1 MATLAESAARRPSA
15 MAATGDLHGNI
26 EKLRDH
32 LRRVHYDSALQVDA
46 LAAGEPAGF
55 LPLLHFVLLRHSHAV
70 ARWLAERGY
79 ELSAKTDLRFVETVY
94 RLARVELGYRHALT
108 SKQFLSPGFA
118 ERKVLFVID
127 LLRLVQEK
135 HAAMSLEREKSRKI
149 APGEC
154 ADSVQRLYGAAAPAP
169 TAPQPPAAAAEEGE
183 DDDDEYEEMEY
194 EEEGRARS
202 AGRRRRPDAVRR
214 VRNPRR
220 RRRPPPRRLC
230 GARAA
235 AVPAARPSRAAG
247 AEAHLLAEVTE
258 LRRLVLRVLA
268 ARGAGRRPTR
278 RRRSSRRAALL
289 EGRVKLVEAAPR
301 GRRWRRLPPMAPAE
315 AVDSSPRAARP
326 PLAPRRRPA
335 LAATAGTAANLA
347 AALGGRNRDMLSR
360 IHRRHQ
366 PPDEP
371 RRRSGGSCARRRGWA
386 SAEAVAARRG
396 SDNSSKKLRGDGLS
410 RYGPQLLE

>member
-1 MATLAESAARRPSA
+1 

-169 TAPQPPAAAAEEGE
+169 TVCP
-183 DDDDEYEEMEY
+183 
-194 EEEGRARS
+194 RS
-202 AGRRRRPDAVRR
+202 
-214 VRNPRR
+214 
-220 RRRPPPRRLC
+220 
-230 GARAA
+230 
-235 AVPAARPSRAAG
+235 
-247 AEAHLLAEVTE
+247 
-258 LRRLVLRVLA
+258 
-268 ARGAGRRPTR
+268 
-278 RRRSSRRAALL
+278 
-289 EGRVKLVEAAPR
+289 
-301 GRRWRRLPPMAPAE
+301 W
-315 AVDSSPRAARP
+315 
-326 PLAPRRRPA
+326 
-335 LAATAGTAANLA
+335 
-347 AALGGRNRDMLSR
+347 
-360 IHRRHQ
+360 
-366 PPDEP
+366 
-371 RRRSGGSCARRRGWA
+371 
-386 SAEAVAARRG
+386 
-396 SDNSSKKLRGDGLS
+396 
-410 RYGPQLLE
+410 

>member
-1 MATLAESAARRPSA
+1 

-194 EEEGRARS
+194 EEEEEEG
-202 AGRRRRPDAVRR
+202 AVSQVGGGGFQMPFGA
-214 VRNPRR
+214 VRNPARGGAAAAAA
-220 RRRPPPRRLC
+220 PPPP
-230 GARAA
+230 AAAPRAA
-235 AVPAARPSRAAG
+235 AAPAARPGAARPG

-258 LRRLVLRVLA
+258 LRRLVLHACSQLA
-268 ARGAGRRPTR
+268 ALQ
-278 RRRSSRRAALL
+278 SSTDAATAQLSARMALL
-289 EGRVKLVEAAPR
+289 EGRVKLVEAGAAARPAMAAAP
-301 GRRWRRLPPMAPAE
+301 PPMASAE
-315 AVDSSPRAARP
+315 AVELVAKEAARP
-326 PLAPRRRPA
+326 PLARLGADPLTAPRPT
-335 LAATAGTAANLA
+335 AATAANPVA
-347 AALGGRNRDMLSR
+347 AASLGGRNRDMLSTKEY
-360 IHRRHQ
+360 IADISRRMNL
-366 PPDEP
+366 D
-371 RRRSGGSCARRRGWA
+371 
-386 SAEAVAARRG
+386 AEAAEAAAGKAARMG
-396 SDNSSKKLRGDGLS
+396 F
-410 RYGPQLLE
+410 

>member
-1 MATLAESAARRPSA
+1 

-154 ADSVQRLYGAAAPAP
+154 ADSVQRLTGRRPRRRRRRRSRRPPPRRARTTTTSTRRWSTRRRRRRARSARSVAAASRCRSALFA
-169 TAPQPPAAAAEEGE
+169 TPPAAAA
-183 DDDDEYEEMEY
+183 
-194 EEEGRARS
+194 
-202 AGRRRRPDAVRR
+202 PPP
-214 VRNPRR
+214 PRR
-220 RRRPPPRRLC
+220 RRRPRRR
-230 GARAA
+230 GRRRR
-235 AVPAARPSRAAG
+235 PQRRPGAARPG

-258 LRRLVLRVLA
+258 LRRLVLHACSQLA
-268 ARGAGRRPTR
+268 ALQ
-278 RRRSSRRAALL
+278 SSTDAATAQLSARMALL
-289 EGRVKLVEAAPR
+289 EGRVGLVEAGAAARPAMAAAP
-301 GRRWRRLPPMAPAE
+301 PPMASAE
-315 AVDSSPRAARP
+315 AVELVAKEAARP
-326 PLAPRRRPA
+326 PLARLGADPLTAPRPT
-335 LAATAGTAANLA
+335 AATAANPVA
-347 AALGGRNRDMLSR
+347 AASLGGRTATCSQRGV
-360 IHRRHQ
+360 HRRHQ

-371 RRRSGGSCARRRGWA
+371 RRRSGGSRRRKGGA
-386 SAEAVAARRG
+386 
-396 SDNSSKKLRGDGLS
+396 DGLLKPRRWPRDGGS
-410 RYGPQLLE
+410 